1 MTAGRGAHVIVVG
14 NEKGG
19 TGKSTTSMHLI
30 VALLKLGRSV
40 ASIDLDLRQG
50 TLTRYMDNRRAYA
63 AAPGRRLPMPAHAVI
78 QARTDQASTDTPS
91 GAARAEEDRLSS
103 LIEQLAPLHDVIVI
117 DTPGNDAGLTRLGHS
132 YADTLITPLNDSFM
146 DLDVL
151 ARVDGDSMEIVG
163 PSHYA
168 EMVWKQK
175 MKRAMRDN
183 GFIDWIV
190 MRNRLSSLDARNKRR
205 MERILRELSARLG
218 FRLVPGFGERVVF
231 RELFLRGL
239 TMMDLRDVA
248 GDDALTL
255 SQIAA
260 RQEVRTLVEGIRFR
274 SLARGS
280 ATG

>member
-1 MTAGRGAHVIVVG
+1 MTAGKGAHVIVVG

-19 TGKSTTSMHLI
+19 SGKSTTSMHLI

-40 ASIDLDLRQG
+40 ASIDLDVRQG
-50 TLTRYMDNRRAYA
+50 TLTRYMDNRRAFA
-63 AAPGRRLPMPAHAVI
+63 AAPGRRLPMPVHAVI
-78 QARTDQASTDTPS
+78 QAPTDTASPETPA

-103 LIEQLAPLHDVIVI
+103 LMAQLAPLHDVIVI
-117 DTPGNDAGLTRLGHS
+117 DTPGNDNGLTRLGHS

-151 ARVDGDSMEIVG
+151 ARVDGDSMRIIG
-163 PSHYA
+163 PSQYA

-175 MKRAMRDN
+175 MMRAKRDN

-205 MERILRELSARLG
+205 MARILRELSARLG

-231 RELFLRGL
+231 RELFLHGL

-248 GDDALTL
+248 GPDALTL
-255 SQIAA
+255 SQVAA
-260 RQEVRTLVEGIRFR
+260 RQEVRILVEGIRFA
-274 SLARGS
+274 SLARGA

>member
-14 NEKGG
+14 TEKGG

-205 MERILRELSARLG
+205 MERILGELSVRLG
-218 FRLVPGFGERVVF
+218 FRIVPGFGERVVF

>member
-1 MTAGRGAHVIVVG
+1 MTAGKGAHVIVVG

-40 ASIDLDLRQG
+40 ASIDLDVRQG
-50 TLTRYMDNRRAYA
+50 TLTRYMDNRRAFA
-63 AAPGRRLPMPAHAVI
+63 AAPGRRLPMPVHAVI
-78 QARTDQASTDTPS
+78 QARTDAPA

-151 ARVDGDSMEIVG
+151 ARVDGDSMQIIG
-163 PSHYA
+163 PSQYA

-175 MKRAMRDN
+175 MTRARRDN

-205 MERILRELSARLG
+205 MARILRELSVRLG
-218 FRLVPGFGERVVF
+218 FRLVAGFGERVVF

-248 GDDALTL
+248 GPDGLTL

-260 RQEVRTLVEGIRFR
+260 RQEVRTLVEGIRFP

>member
-1 MTAGRGAHVIVVG
+1 MTAGKRAHVIVVG

-40 ASIDLDLRQG
+40 ASIDLDVRQG
-50 TLTRYMDNRRAYA
+50 TLTRYMDNRRAFA
-63 AAPGRRLPMPAHAVI
+63 AAPGRSLPMPVHTVI
-78 QARTDQASTDTPS
+78 QARTDAPA
-91 GAARAEEDRLSS
+91 GAARAEEDRLSA
-103 LIEQLAPLHDVIVI
+103 LIAQLAPLHDVIVI
-117 DTPGNDAGLTRLGHS
+117 DTPGNDTGLTRLGHS

-151 ARVDGDSMEIVG
+151 ARVDGGSMRIIG
-163 PSHYA
+163 PSQYA

-175 MKRAMRDN
+175 MTRARRDN

-205 MERILRELSARLG
+205 MTRILRQLSVRLG
-218 FRLVPGFGERVVF
+218 FRLVPGFGERVIF
-231 RELFLRGL
+231 RELFLHGL

-248 GDDALTL
+248 GPEGLTL

-260 RQEVRTLVEGIRFR
+260 RQEVRTLVEGIRFA

>member
-1 MTAGRGAHVIVVG
+1 MTAGKGAHVIVVG

-19 TGKSTTSMHLI
+19 SGKSTTSMHLI

-40 ASIDLDLRQG
+40 ASIDLDVRQG
-50 TLTRYMDNRRAYA
+50 TLTRYMDNRRAFA
-63 AAPGRRLPMPAHAVI
+63 AAPGRRLPMPVHAVI
-78 QARTDQASTDTPS
+78 QVRTDAPA

-117 DTPGNDAGLTRLGHS
+117 DTPGNDTGLTRLGHS

-151 ARVDGDSMEIVG
+151 ARVDGDSMQIIG
-163 PSHYA
+163 PSQYA

-175 MKRAMRDN
+175 MTRAQRDN

-205 MERILRELSARLG
+205 MARILRELSARLG
-218 FRLVPGFGERVVF
+218 FRVVPGFGERVVF
-231 RELFLRGL
+231 RELFLHGL

-248 GDDALTL
+248 GADGLTL

-260 RQEVRTLVEGIRFR
+260 RQEVRTLVEGIRFA

>member
-1 MTAGRGAHVIVVG
+1 MTAGKGAHVIVVG

-205 MERILRELSARLG
+205 MERILGELSVRLG
-218 FRLVPGFGERVVF
+218 FRIVPGFGERVVF

-260 RQEVRTLVEGIRFR
+260 RQEVRNLVEGIRFR
-274 SLARGS
+274 SLERGS

>member
-1 MTAGRGAHVIVVG
+1 MTAGKRAHVIVVG

-19 TGKSTTSMHLI
+19 TGKSTTAMHLI

-40 ASIDLDLRQG
+40 ASIDLDVRQG
-50 TLTRYMDNRRAYA
+50 TLTRYMDNRRAFA
-63 AAPGRRLPMPAHAVI
+63 AAPGRRLPMPVHEMIEAP
-78 QARTDQASTDTPS
+78 TDTPS
-91 GAARAEEDRLSS
+91 GAARAEEDRLSA
-103 LIEQLAPLHDVIVI
+103 LIAQLAPLHDVIVI
-117 DTPGNDAGLTRLGHS
+117 DTPGNDTGLTRLGHS

-151 ARVDGDSMEIVG
+151 ARVDGGSMRIIG
-163 PSHYA
+163 PSQYA

-175 MKRAMRDN
+175 MARAKRDN

-205 MERILRELSARLG
+205 MARILRELSARLG
-218 FRLVPGFGERVVF
+218 FRLVPGFGERVIF
-231 RELFLRGL
+231 RELFLHGL

-248 GDDALTL
+248 GADALTL

-260 RQEVRTLVEGIRFR
+260 RQEVRTLVEGIRFA

>member
-1 MTAGRGAHVIVVG
+1 MTAGKGAHVIVIG

-63 AAPGRRLPMPAHAVI
+63 AAPGHRLPMPAHAVI
-78 QARTDQASTDTPS
+78 QARTDEASTETPA
-91 GAARAEEDRLSS
+91 GAVRAEEDRLSS

-117 DTPGNDAGLTRLGHS
+117 DTPGNDTSLTRLGHS

-151 ARVDGDSMEIVG
+151 ARVDGDSMQIIG
-163 PSHYA
+163 PSQYA

-175 MKRAMRDN
+175 MTRARRDN

-205 MERILRELSARLG
+205 MARILRELSARLG

-231 RELFLRGL
+231 RELFLHGL
-239 TMMDLRDVA
+239 TMMDLREVA
-248 GDDALTL
+248 GPDGLTL

-260 RQEVRTLVEGIRFR
+260 RQEVRTLVEGIRFA

>member
-1 MTAGRGAHVIVVG
+1 MTAGKGAHVIVVG

-40 ASIDLDLRQG
+40 ASIDLDVRQG
-50 TLTRYMDNRRAYA
+50 TLTRYMDNRRAFA
-63 AAPGRRLPMPAHAVI
+63 AAPGRRLPMPVHAVT
-78 QARTDQASTDTPS
+78 QARTDAPS

-151 ARVDGDSMEIVG
+151 ARVDGDSMQIIG
-163 PSHYA
+163 PSQYA

-175 MKRAMRDN
+175 MMRARRDN

-205 MERILRELSARLG
+205 MARILRELSARLG
-218 FRLVPGFGERVVF
+218 FRVVPGFGERVVF
-231 RELFLRGL
+231 RELFLHGL

-248 GDDALTL
+248 GPDGLTL

-260 RQEVRTLVEGIRFR
+260 RQEVRTLVEGIRFA

>member
-1 MTAGRGAHVIVVG
+1 MTAGKGAHVIVVG

-19 TGKSTTSMHLI
+19 SGKSTTSMHLI

-40 ASIDLDLRQG
+40 ASIDLDVRQG
-50 TLTRYMDNRRAYA
+50 TLTRYMDNRRAFA
-63 AAPGRRLPMPAHAVI
+63 AAPGRRLSMPVHAVI
-78 QARTDQASTDTPS
+78 QARTDAPS
-91 GAARAEEDRLSS
+91 GAVRAEEDRLSS

-117 DTPGNDAGLTRLGHS
+117 DTPGNDTGLTRLGHS

-151 ARVDGDSMEIVG
+151 ARVDGDSMQIIG
-163 PSHYA
+163 PSQYA

-175 MKRAMRDN
+175 MTRARRDN

-205 MERILRELSARLG
+205 MARILRELSVRLG

-248 GDDALTL
+248 GPDGLTL

-260 RQEVRTLVEGIRFR
+260 RQEVRTLVEGIRFA

>member
-1 MTAGRGAHVIVVG
+1 
-14 NEKGG
+14 
-19 TGKSTTSMHLI
+19 MHLI

-40 ASIDLDLRQG
+40 ASIDLDVRQG
-50 TLTRYMDNRRAYA
+50 TLTRYMDNRRAFA
-63 AAPGRRLPMPAHAVI
+63 AAPGRSLPMPVHAVI
-78 QARTDQASTDTPS
+78 QARTDAPS

-151 ARVDGDSMEIVG
+151 ARVDGDSMRIIG
-163 PSHYA
+163 PSQYA

-175 MKRAMRDN
+175 MTRAQRDN

-205 MERILRELSARLG
+205 MARILRELSTRLG

-248 GDDALTL
+248 GPDALTL

-260 RQEVRTLVEGIRFR
+260 RQEVRTLVEGIRFA
-274 SLARGS
+274 SLARGA

>member
-1 MTAGRGAHVIVVG
+1 MTAGKGAHVIVVG

-40 ASIDLDLRQG
+40 ASIDLDVRQG
-50 TLTRYMDNRRAYA
+50 TLTRYMDNRRAFA
-63 AAPGRRLPMPAHAVI
+63 AAPGRGLPMPVHVVI
-78 QARTDQASTDTPS
+78 QACTDAPS
-91 GAARAEEDRLSS
+91 GAARAEEDQLSS
-103 LIEQLAPLHDVIVI
+103 LMAQLEPLHDVIVI
-117 DTPGNDAGLTRLGHS
+117 DTPGNDAGLTLLGHS

-151 ARVDGDSMEIVG
+151 ARVDGDSMRIIR
-163 PSHYA
+163 PSQYA
-168 EMVWKQK
+168 EMVWTQK
-175 MKRAMRDN
+175 MTRVRRDN

-205 MERILRELSARLG
+205 MARILRELSARLG

-248 GDDALTL
+248 GPDGLTL

-260 RQEVRTLVEGIRFR
+260 RQEVRTLVEGIRFA

>member
-1 MTAGRGAHVIVVG
+1 MTAGKGAHVIVVG

-40 ASIDLDLRQG
+40 ASIDLDVRQG
-50 TLTRYMDNRRAYA
+50 TLTRYMDNRRAFA
-63 AAPGRRLPMPAHAVI
+63 AAPGRRLPMPVHVVI
-78 QARTDQASTDTPS
+78 QARTDAPS

-151 ARVDGDSMEIVG
+151 ARVDGDSMRIIG
-163 PSHYA
+163 PSQYA

-175 MKRAMRDN
+175 MTRAQRDN

-205 MERILRELSARLG
+205 MARILRELSTRLG

-248 GDDALTL
+248 GPDALTL

-260 RQEVRTLVEGIRFR
+260 RQEVRTLVEGIRFA

>member
-1 MTAGRGAHVIVVG
+1 MTAGKGAHVIVVG

-63 AAPGRRLPMPAHAVI
+63 AAPGPRLPMPAHAVI

-117 DTPGNDAGLTRLGHS
+117 DTPSNDAGLTRLGHS

-168 EMVWKQK
+168 EMVWEQK

-205 MERILRELSARLG
+205 MARILRELSVRLG
-218 FRLVPGFGERVVF
+218 FRIVPGFGERVVF

-260 RQEVRTLVEGIRFR
+260 RQEVRNLVEGIRFR